1 MSAAHGSGDLP
12 PNETRAIICAVGDI
26 FQFQEIASAEVTVKV
41 TYAVRYVPWF
51 SRQYEEA
58 KRFRFQRASNGH
70 GYWAPAP
77 LDPKWP

>member
-1 MSAAHGSGDLP
+1 MDVSP
-12 PNETRAIICAVGDI
+12 PGKIHLGCVRHAST
-26 FQFQEIASAEVTVKV
+26 IASKGTPEVTVKV

-77 LDPKWP
+77 LDLKWP